1 MTRYR
6 ARFYDPTGAR
16 HGGMPTWPWRS
27 APEHLL
33 TRRQLT
39 ARGLRPGGQPVCGQ
53 VLWARR
59 GKTATAYLY
68 DVALAKPKRAA
79 SPRQLAALDKAL
91 AAQRRCPTCGEDAGY
106 RIPTCLGECV
116 ECHDAATTRLRAQA
130 TGREWA
136 A

>member
-1 MTRYR
+1 VSRYR
-6 ARFYDPTGAR
+6 ARFHDPTGRR

-39 ARGLRPGGQPVCGQ
+39 ARGLRPGGQPICGQ

-68 DVALAKPKRAA
+68 DIALAKPKRAA
-79 SPRQLAALDKAL
+79 SVRQLAALDKAL
-91 AAQRRCPTCGEDAGY
+91 AAQRRCPSCGRDAGY
-106 RIPTCLGECV
+106 RIPTSLGECLD
-116 ECHDAATTRLRAQA
+116 CHNDPMARLHAHARGRAA
-130 TGREWA
+130 
-136 A
+136 